1 MKDGFNKTA
10 ETVLYEKNIGS
21 KSYYVVQAVPYTK
34 KKTLYVVSAFIGV
47 HGYKNGVSQLINTSK
62 DPNAT
67 AKTGSVVTSKISI
80 YKDTENF
87 NSQIKKDSMP
97 NGNIIS
103 RIGSK
108 TDILS
113 NNIISNDSE
122 NVNKKFSMKDSVED
136 NGELIA
142 VHNIYRVTPKT
153 ACIG

>member
-142 VHNIYRVTPKT
+142 VHNIYRVTLKT

>member
-1 MKDGFNKTA
+1 MDLIKQLKQ
-10 ETVLYEKNIGS
+10 
-21 KSYYVVQAVPYTK
+21 YYVVQAVPYTK

-62 DPNAT
+62 GPNAT
-67 AKTGSVVTSKISI
+67 AKTGSVVTPKISI

-103 RIGSK
+103 GIVSK
-108 TDILS
+108 ADIQS
-113 NNIISNDSE
+113 DKIISNDSE